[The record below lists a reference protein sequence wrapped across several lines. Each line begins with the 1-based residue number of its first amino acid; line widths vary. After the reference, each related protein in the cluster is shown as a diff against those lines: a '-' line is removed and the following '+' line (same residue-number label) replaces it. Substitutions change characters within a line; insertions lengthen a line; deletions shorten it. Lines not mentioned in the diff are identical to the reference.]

1 MSWCGCRSRPTTCP
15 DGRRLPTVV
24 GMAEDTTDGFEA
36 RVQRWVTANR
46 WVLHDLDGK
55 RAVLKFDLPSGR
67 TQTLYAIDLGPVVE
81 LSVPS
86 VLVFDSL
93 EQVPRDLAVAC
104 LRRNAKNTVGF
115 WCLEQIEGK
124 QVFSCMWNLPHRLL
138 DDRTFGEVVRELV
151 VVCDDLESAVV
162 VDPGRLDQ
170 ELHDLL
176 GRESGEPPP
185 S

>member
-1 MSWCGCRSRPTTCP
+1 MA
-15 DGRRLPTVV
+15 DG
-24 GMAEDTTDGFEA
+24 ATDGFEA
-36 RVQRWVTANR
+36 RVPRWVAANG
-46 WVLHDLDGK
+46 WVLHDLNAK

-67 TQTLYAIDLGPVVE
+67 TQTLYVIDLGLVVE

-86 VLVFDSL
+86 VLVFDSID
-93 EQVPRDLAVAC
+93 QVPIDLAVTC

-115 WCLEQIEGK
+115 WCLERIEGK

-151 VVCDDLESAVV
+151 VLCDELESAVV
-162 VDPGRLDQ
+162 VDPARLDQ

-176 GRESGEPPP
+176 DGDTGEPPP
-185 S
+185 G

>member
-1 MSWCGCRSRPTTCP
+1 MVR
-15 DGRRLPTVV
+15 
-24 GMAEDTTDGFEA
+24 MADDATGGFER
-36 RVQRWVTANR
+36 RVLGWTTANG
-46 WVLHDLDGK
+46 WVLDDLNPK
-55 RAVLKFDLPSGR
+55 RAVIRFDLPSGR

-86 VLVFDSL
+86 VFVFDSID
-93 EQVPRDLAVAC
+93 QVPPDLAVTC

-151 VVCDDLESAVV
+151 VVCDNLESAVV
-162 VDPGRLDQ
+162 VDPARLDQ

-176 GRESGEPPP
+176 DEETGDPPP

>member
-1 MSWCGCRSRPTTCP
+1 MVP
-15 DGRRLPTVV
+15 
-24 GMAEDTTDGFEA
+24 MADDATEGFEG
-36 RVQRWVTANR
+36 RVLAWATANG
-46 WVLHDLDGK
+46 WVLNDLNSK

-67 TQTLYAIDLGPVVE
+67 TQTMYVIDLGPVVE

-86 VLVFDSL
+86 VLVFDSID
-93 EQVPRDLAVAC
+93 QVPGDLAVTC

-124 QVFSCMWNLPHRLL
+124 QVLSCMWNLPHRLL

-151 VVCDDLESAVV
+151 VVCDDFESAIV
-162 VDPGRLDQ
+162 VDPASLDQ

-176 GRESGEPPP
+176 DEESDPP

>member
-1 MSWCGCRSRPTTCP
+1 MA
-15 DGRRLPTVV
+15 DGAT
-24 GMAEDTTDGFEA
+24 EGFDA
-36 RVQRWVTANR
+36 RVRRWATANG
-46 WVLHDLDGK
+46 WVLHDISAK

-86 VLVFDSL
+86 VLVYDSID
-93 EQVPRDLAVAC
+93 QVPRDLAVSC
-104 LRRNAKNTVGF
+104 LRRNAKTTVGF

-124 QVFSCMWNLPHRLL
+124 QALSCMWNLPHRLL
-138 DDRTFGEVVRELV
+138 DERTFGEVVRELV

-162 VDPGRLDQ
+162 VDPARLDQ

-176 GRESGEPPP
+176 DGESGEPPP
-185 S
+185 G